1 MQFPVNVVFPA
12 AIGAVAL
19 LAIALLLVR
28 ANRRGPGRVVRVVG
42 VGGGG
47 VNAVDAMIRARM
59 KGADYVAVNTDRRS
73 LDRSAAGTKIAIGGT
88 ITNGQGAGGDVS
100 AGESAAREAADEIGR
115 ALAGSELVLIMAG
128 LGGGTGSGAAPVV
141 AEIARQHGA
150 LTMAVVTQ
158 PFGFEGGRRHDA
170 AQRASAA
177 LAGKVDA
184 VATVPNDRVREF
196 MAADVTAE
204 DAFHAIDQLMHR
216 NVSEIL
222 ELIAVPGRINIDF
235 ADVRAVL
242 QGGGSAAVGFG
253 RATGDKRATEAA
265 RKAIASTLL
274 ERRMQG
280 ATSVL
285 VNVSGSRSLKLE
297 ELDAVAETVLAA
309 TGKNANLQF
318 GMSLQPSL
326 RDEVQVTLIATGF
339 DQGRPGDA
347 AGAVPWRPVWLRRAD
362 DAAGLS
368 PQLTQEVAPEVRPRR
383 ERRATGRTARDG
395 GPARDSRPAP
405 ENGTPTSLPA
415 APESDVQG

>member
-1 MQFPVNVVFPA
+1 MEFPLNVVLPA
-12 AIGAVAL
+12 AAGAVAL
-19 LAIALLLVR
+19 LGLALIVLR
-28 ANRRGPGRVVRVVG
+28 ANRRKSRRVIRVVG

-88 ITNGQGAGGDVS
+88 ITNGQSAGGDVS
-100 AGESAAREAADEIGR
+100 AGESAARQAADEIGR

-158 PFGFEGGRRHDA
+158 PFGFEGRRRHDA
-170 AQRASAA
+170 AQRAGAA
-177 LAGKVDA
+177 LVGKVDA
-184 VATVPNDRVREF
+184 VATVPHDRVREN
-196 MAADVTAE
+196 MPADVTAE
-204 DAFHAIDQLMHR
+204 DAFRAIDEVMHR

-222 ELIAVPGRINIDF
+222 DLIAVPGRINLDF

-242 QGGGSAAVGFG
+242 QGGGAAAVGFG
-253 RATGDKRATEAA
+253 RATGDHRATEAA
-265 RKAIASTLL
+265 RKAIEATLL

-285 VNVSGSRSLKLE
+285 VNVSGSRSMKLA

-309 TGKNANLQF
+309 TSKDANLQF

-339 DQGRPGDA
+339 DQGRPGDPSGGA
-347 AGAVPWRPVWLRRAD
+347 APWRPVWLRRAEE
-362 DAAGLS
+362 AAGPS
-368 PQLTQEVAPEVRPRR
+368 PQPTEQPNPESRTRR
-383 ERRATGRTARDG
+383 GRRAAGRTARETET
-395 GPARDSRPAP
+395 A
-405 ENGTPTSLPA
+405 TSLPPS
-415 APESDVQG
+415 PESDVQG

>member
-1 MQFPVNVVFPA
+1 
-12 AIGAVAL
+12 
-19 LAIALLLVR
+19 
-28 ANRRGPGRVVRVVG
+28 
-42 VGGGG
+42 
-47 VNAVDAMIRARM
+47 
-59 KGADYVAVNTDRRS
+59 
-73 LDRSAAGTKIAIGGT
+73 
-88 ITNGQGAGGDVS
+88 
-100 AGESAAREAADEIGR
+100 
-115 ALAGSELVLIMAG
+115 
-128 LGGGTGSGAAPVV
+128 
-141 AEIARQHGA
+141 
-150 LTMAVVTQ
+150 MAVVTQ

-177 LAGKVDA
+177 LVGKVDA

-204 DAFHAIDQLMHR
+204 DAFRAIDQLMHR

-222 ELIAVPGRINIDF
+222 DLIAVPGRINIDF
-235 ADVRAVL
+235 ADIRAVL

-285 VNVSGSRSLKLE
+285 VNVSGSRSLKLA

-309 TGKNANLQF
+309 TGKNAKLQF

-339 DQGRPGDA
+339 DHGRPGDDA
-347 AGAVPWRPVWLRRAD
+347 AGAVPWRPVWLRRAE
-362 DAAGLS
+362 DAAEQSGGR
-368 PQLTQEVAPEVRPRR
+368 TQPGSLEHRPRR
-383 ERRATGRTARDG
+383 ERRASARAGRPVEA
-395 GPARDSRPAP
+395 AP
-405 ENGTPTSLPA
+405 SMPA
-415 APESDVQG
+415 APQSDEEPPAGD